1 MLRWMHRLHYKVA
14 SPDAFDQT
22 ATPRCDMAM
31 DTFVPVARLPR
42 GSPEIDGR

>member
-1 MLRWMHRLHYKVA
+1 MLRWMHRLHYKDA
-14 SPDAFDQT
+14 SPDAFDQA

-31 DTFVPVARLPR
+31 DRFGHVLGLPR